1 MHTTGAAVTG
11 GSQEVEAPS
20 RGLHPRRGRRLTR
33 DPWSYLFVSPWL
45 IGLVLFTAG
54 PVIAALVLSFTDYP
68 LLRAPQ
74 FVGLANYE
82 RLLTADTKFLD
93 SLTVTLVYVV
103 VSVPLT
109 LAVALALAV
118 ALNTG
123 FRFLGTYRAIY
134 YLPSLLGGSVAIAV
148 MWRQVFGTDG
158 LLNQVLRLV
167 GIDATSNWLTNPDTA
182 IWTLIALH
190 VWQFGSP
197 LVIFLA
203 GLKQIPADY
212 YEAAALDGAG
222 PLRSFWSITL
232 PMLTPV
238 LFFNLVMQTIG
249 AFQAFSPAYIVSDGT
264 GGPLNAT
271 LFYTLY
277 IYQEGFTYFRM
288 GYASALAWV
297 LVLIIAASTA
307 LLFWSSKKWVHYQ

>member
-1 MHTTGAAVTG
+1 M
-11 GSQEVEAPS
+11 EAPS

-33 DPWSYLFVSPWL
+33 DRWNYLFVSPWL

-158 LLNQVLRLV
+158 LLNQVLRLA

-297 LVLIIAASTA
+297 LLLIIAASTA